1 MSNDIALHWNHL
13 NSESDCYLR
22 GSIMKLNEKIKWLK
36 SHGCY
41 PSIYRRGD
49 VWRTHVNAAGNFW
62 ADARTPL
69 KALEDAVK
77 LWQDKGCPM
86 DGMAMPDNA

>member
-1 MSNDIALHWNHL
+1 
-13 NSESDCYLR
+13 
-22 GSIMKLNEKIKWLK
+22 MKLNERMKWLK

-49 VWRTHVNAAGNFW
+49 VWRAHVNAAGNFW

-69 KALEDAVK
+69 EALEEAVK

-86 DGMAMPDNA
+86 DGMASS